1 MIRLSFR
8 YMTLTCLQVPDNTGQ
23 DEGRPRGLRKSWLNR
38 LSAEALNESPSQG
51 RGLLTNIEEW
61 ASLDKDDGEIPETLN
76 DYLHRRIQNA
86 GA

>member
-1 MIRLSFR
+1 MIQLSFR
-8 YMTLTCLQVPDNTGQ
+8 YMTLTCLQVPGNPEQ
-23 DEGRPRGLRKSWLNR
+23 DGGSPRGLRKSWLNR
-38 LSAEALNESPSQG
+38 LSAEALNESPAQG

-61 ASLDKDDGEIPETLN
+61 ASLNKDEGEIPETLN